1 MEQNRVYRER
11 GNLELFDKYISDLV
25 LEVEGIK
32 IKALRNN
39 LHEITEYIARMDSIF
54 LEIMDAK
61 LDLAEKCRT
70 IRN

>member
-1 MEQNRVYRER
+1 MEQRRVHREK
-11 GNLELFDKYISDLV
+11 GNLELFDKHISDLV

-32 IKALRNN
+32 QKALRNN
-39 LHEITEYIARMDSIF
+39 LSEISEYIARMDAIF

-70 IRN
+70 IQN